1 MPKIKANA
9 MREAILDAASTLFI
23 EHGFSGTSM
32 YDIANALGVTRTAVY
47 YYFKNKE
54 AILVALT
61 ESVTSVPATGAS
73 RGREKSAP
81 DPMEELRDLVRYHAK
96 RVLSHPLQ
104 FRVVERAEI
113 NLPARLRESGRASRR
128 SLLNKFTAV
137 IEQGVRSGHFRV
149 LDARIAAFAM
159 IGMCN
164 WTAWWYKPA
173 GRRNP
178 DEISEMLAEYALHA
192 LKRDDARRP
201 RKAGVGEAVRLLRED
216 LSYLEQQIHDG
227 T

>member
-1 MPKIKANA
+1 MPKIKGNA

-23 EHGFSGTSM
+23 EHEFSGTSM

-61 ESVTSVPATGAS
+61 ESVTSVPRPVAS
-73 RGREKSAP
+73 RGKEPLVP
-81 DPMEELRDLVRYHAK
+81 DPSEELRGLVRYHAK

-104 FRVVERAEI
+104 FRVVERAEN
-113 NLPARLRESGRASRR
+113 NLPAKLREGGRASRR
-128 SLLNKFTAV
+128 ALLGRFTSV
-137 IEQGVRSGHFRV
+137 IEQGMRSGHFRV
-149 LDARIAAFAM
+149 TDARVAAFAM

-164 WTAWWYKPA
+164 WTAWWYKPT
-173 GRRNP
+173 GRRTR
-178 DEISEMLAEYALHA
+178 DEIAEMLAEYALHA

-201 RKAGVGEAVRLLRED
+201 RKAGVGEAVRLLRQD
-216 LSYLEQQIHDG
+216 LSYLEQQIHEG

>member
-1 MPKIKANA
+1 
-9 MREAILDAASTLFI
+9 
-23 EHGFSGTSM
+23 
-32 YDIANALGVTRTAVY
+32 
-47 YYFKNKE
+47 
-54 AILVALT
+54 
-61 ESVTSVPATGAS
+61 
-73 RGREKSAP
+73 
-81 DPMEELRDLVRYHAK
+81 
-96 RVLSHPLQ
+96 
-104 FRVVERAEI
+104 
-113 NLPARLRESGRASRR
+113 
-128 SLLNKFTAV
+128 
-137 IEQGVRSGHFRV
+137 
-149 LDARIAAFAM
+149 M